1 MYKKITDWYLSR
13 KAFPYWCVFLTD
25 CVIVFLSGMIAY
37 AINHGLSVCAQNFGT
52 LLYTLLVYE
61 ICFIVGFRI
70 FHTYSGIIRKSSF
83 ADLVYSVFSL
93 LTGLVFIMILRIFC
107 IQILFFDHLFSG
119 LVISVDFICNWNV
132 RTTDYSQNIL

>member
-93 LTGLVFIMILRIFC
+93 LTGLLFIMVLRIFLYTDTVFLT
-107 IQILFFDHLFSG
+107 IHFRDLLFQLT
-119 LVISVDFICNWNV
+119 LSVTKV
-132 RTTDYSQNIL
+132 SHPLKH